1 MKNLNNFFLD
11 QNKAPEILNRDL
23 REYLDNFAKNHK
35 IMDFLDWISNKTE
48 LPVSDLNHDTKQF
61 LFNNFSKKNNKFS
74 KKFKFR
80 YVIYSSIRYLFFL
93 IWIILYKNNKKDVT
107 NHAEILI
114 EDINSEDEIKRL
126 SLLKNHFKK
135 TLFVTSFKPKGINN
149 FYLFKK
155 YKNLNFKTYRTSRL
169 FLGCLIKSIL
179 LSIRLKTNLID
190 ISFHLLKLNL
200 KYNSIFTNIRGEYLL
215 QERHYNTSSIKSY
228 LFKKYGGKKYSVLQ
242 KNIAQLLGPGTYCT
256 ADYFFSLGNKTSEL
270 AVVSGGKFKKI
281 YPVGSL
287 FMEARYF
294 NENETNIP
302 KLDLIN
308 IASNVKNFLDGN
320 ENFLKNWYLHFEWV
334 RKFSDEFPKYKI
346 AIKLKEDQLQ
356 YDKKFLKI
364 FEKSNVKTIKS
375 PHSYHMAFNAKAIC
389 TFSSTMGFELIGN
402 GRDCIFLDPLNCNT
416 SFLPKNEIH
425 NLIKVTTYEDFR
437 KDIIEKVTNKI
448 SNKNYN
454 KSDYCLNSEKT
465 SKRISDFL
473 KFSKN

>member
-1 MKNLNNFFLD
+1 MKNLKNLYLD
-11 QNKAPEILNRDL
+11 PKKTPEVLNREL
-23 REYLDNFAKNHK
+23 QEYIDNFTKNNEL
-35 IMDFLDWISNKTE
+35 DLFLDWLSNKTG
-48 LPVSDLNHDTKQF
+48 LPKPHVTRDCKHF
-61 LFNNFSKKNNKFS
+61 LFNNFNKKTNKFS
-74 KKFKFR
+74 KKFQLR
-80 YVIYSSIRYLFFL
+80 YIFYSLIRYFLFL
-93 IWIILYKNNKKDVT
+93 IWIVFFKKKNNKKFHNADLVLEDV
-107 NHAEILI
+107 H
-114 EDINSEDEIKRL
+114 SEDEIKRL
-126 SLLKNHFKK
+126 SLFQNHFNKV
-135 TLFVTSFKPKGINN
+135 FFITSFQPKKIKN
-149 FYLFKK
+149 FYLFNK
-155 YKNLNFKTYRTSRL
+155 YKNLNFNTSKILKL
-169 FLGCLIKSIL
+169 FGAALVKSLFFSIK
-179 LSIRLKTNLID
+179 LKTNLID
-190 ISFHLLKLNL
+190 INFHLLKLNL
-200 KYNSIFTNIRGEYLL
+200 KYDCIFQDVNGKYLL
-215 QERHYNTSSIKSY
+215 QERQYSTGSIKHY
-228 LFKKYGGKKYSVLQ
+228 LFKKYGGKKYAVLQ
-242 KNIAQLLGPGTYCT
+242 KNIPQLVGPGTYCS
-256 ADYFFSLGNKTSEL
+256 ADYFFTLGEKTSEQ
-270 AVVSGGKFKKI
+270 AIVSGGKFEEI

-364 FEKSNVKTIKS
+364 FEKSNVKIIKS
-375 PHSYHMAFNAKAIC
+375 PHSYHIAFNAKAIC

-402 GRDCIFLDPLNCNT
+402 GRDCTFVDPLNCNT

-437 KDIIEKVTNKI
+437 KDIIKKVTNKI